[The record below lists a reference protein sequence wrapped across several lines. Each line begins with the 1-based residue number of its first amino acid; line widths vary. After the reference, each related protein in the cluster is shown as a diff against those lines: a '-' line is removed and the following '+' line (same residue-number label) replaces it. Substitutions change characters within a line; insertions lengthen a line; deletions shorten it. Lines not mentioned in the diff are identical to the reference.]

1 MWMKGGRRMKKGFLV
16 MGLLAVILVLT
27 CLTARGAQQPSFP
40 TRAIEVVIPF
50 GAGGASDIFARQ
62 YAKIVEKFNPKPLS
76 AINKAGGGTI
86 EGLTYVYNQPA
97 DGYTILEIT
106 PSLIIVEVLEGSP
119 VKFRANF
126 DPILRVQSD
135 LVVLGVFSKS
145 RFKDIKSL
153 LDFAKQNPG
162 KLKIAGISPGGLD
175 DYIANGFAQKAGVKL
190 TYVPYKSGSEI
201 KAAILG
207 EAIEVYQDKLISF
220 LPLVQSGDI
229 RPLIV
234 LNDKRLT
241 EVPELKNVPCT
252 KELGIDFNQGSWRG
266 FCLKKGTPPEVQKY
280 LIDVF
285 EKAYKDSAYKAMEQK
300 EMTNLRE
307 GYLSADDFR
316 KAWDAEY
323 QSFQQIFKQTG
334 LLK

>member
-1 MWMKGGRRMKKGFLV
+1 MKKGILTIVV
-16 MGLLAVILVLT
+16 MAVFWALS
-27 CLTARGAQQPSFP
+27 CLTAWTAPQAPFP
-40 TRAIEVVIPF
+40 TRPIEVVVPF

-62 YAKIVEKFNPKPLS
+62 YAKIVEKFTPKPLTV
-76 AINKAGGGTI
+76 INKAGGGTI
-86 EGLTYVYNQPA
+86 EGMTYVYNQPA

-106 PSLIIVEVLEGSP
+106 PSLIIVEVLGSSP
-119 VKFRANF
+119 IKFRANF

-135 LVVLGVFSKS
+135 LVVFGVTAKS
-145 RFKDIKSL
+145 PFKDIKSL

-175 DYIANGFAQKAGVKL
+175 DYIANGFSHKAGVKL

-201 KAAILG
+201 KAAVLG
-207 EAIEVYQDKLISF
+207 GAIDVYQDKILSF
-220 LPLVQSGDI
+220 LQLVQSGNI

-241 EVPELKNVPCT
+241 EVPELKNVPCS
-252 KELGIDFNQGSWRG
+252 KELGIDFTQGSWRG
-266 FCLKKGTPPEVQKY
+266 FCVKKGTPPEIQKY

-285 EKAYKDSAYKAMEQK
+285 EKAYRDNAYKEMEKK

-316 KAWDAEY
+316 KAWDAEF
-323 QSFQQIFKQTG
+323 QSFQQIFRQTG